1 MGPLALCAL
10 LMLAY
15 LAAVFQAKLQAKLAA
30 KKLDA
35 KKRCYAVPP
44 AMEDLF
50 DAKEVDRFKTVFA
63 RIDEDGNG
71 TISAGELA
79 KVLRRFDPD
88 ALDEELAAKVKAILG
103 DVDVDLNDDIGKH
116 GQRRRQR

>member
-1 MGPLALCAL
+1 
-10 LMLAY
+10 
-15 LAAVFQAKLQAKLAA
+15 
-30 KKLDA
+30 
-35 KKRCYAVPP
+35 
-44 AMEDLF
+44 
-50 DAKEVDRFKTVFA
+50 VFA